1 VKKFI
6 LYLIRWQMSTPI
18 LAVVVAYFA
27 YLGEWAAAGCEDCQK
42 NGFAPVTECDRYEK
56 IDLDAP
62 IPYQLT
68 EKALSEVN

>member
-27 YLGEWAAAGCEDCQK
+27 YLGEWAAAGIANLVGGCI
-42 NGFAPVTECDRYEK
+42 FFWVDRWIFK
-56 IDLDAP
+56 PDSF
-62 IPYQLT
+62 
-68 EKALSEVN
+68 KHGN